1 MGDAIGVRPAYI
13 SAIAALDEPTRRR
26 LYAYVVRQSSPVSRD
41 EAADAIQAPRT
52 TVSFHLE
59 KLVTEGLLE
68 AVYERRTGRSG
79 PGAGRPAKLYRRAR
93 AQIAVSLPDRR
104 YETAALLLAD
114 ALQESDESGEP
125 PRTVLD
131 RRARAL
137 GRELGRRER
146 SLEPGHHERSR
157 EPGGREPGH
166 HERSREPGEGG
177 PGRHEPGAD
186 TRAAHPDVAPPL
198 EEPGREARTSHTG
211 IVQTLEVLGFEP
223 RPSDGTIALG
233 NCPFQS
239 LAERHAALVCGMNL
253 SLLTGLL
260 EGLNATDVTARLA
273 PAPGQCCVR
282 LDLPPVL

>member
-26 LYAYVVRQSSPVSRD
+26 LYEYVVRQSSPVSRD

-114 ALQESDESGEP
+114 ALQEAEESGEP

-131 RRARAL
+131 RRAREL

-146 SLEPGHHERSR
+146 S
-157 EPGGREPGH
+157 
-166 HERSREPGEGG
+166 
-177 PGRHEPGAD
+177 AD